1 MELFQ
6 AGQDGK
12 GTGRC
17 GVVCS
22 IEASGTY
29 LQMQK
34 IPEYQLRAGRGPWP
48 PERNIQ
54 SHTKLSRMQAGR
66 KTAEGS
72 EGDGA
77 GRAEAELRSLHRRKS
92 LGERRSI

>member
-1 MELFQ
+1 M
-6 AGQDGK
+6 GRDGK
-12 GTGRC
+12 GTGGC
-17 GVVCS
+17 GVLLS
-22 IEASGTY
+22 TEASGTY

-34 IPEYQLRAGRGPWP
+34 IPEYQLRAGSGPWP

-72 EGDGA
+72 EGDGSA
-77 GRAEAELRSLHRRKS
+77 RAEAELRSLHRRKN